1 MEEKK
6 ADNAEARAQE
16 EEEEEEE
23 EEPILSDR
31 ESEEG
36 GGVDHDEGD
45 DEKPVQPTSPKK
57 KKVLPPKSPK
67 KKKVTS
73 AGMQIPEYWPWEEA
87 KKLFITPDVVKAD
100 DMEVSRLRRGGK
112 SEVLMIQVEWK
123 APDVDGLVEF
133 LCRDKGFKYVCYP
146 SPFRFRAN
154 RAARIGYEQEP
165 PN

>member
-1 MEEKK
+1 LREHDGLAGVVKFVRGKMEEKK

-100 DMEVSRLRRGGK
+100 DMEVGHSLRM
-112 SEVLMIQVEWK
+112 EK
-123 APDVDGLVEF
+123 AVQ
-133 LCRDKGFKYVCYP
+133 R
-146 SPFRFRAN
+146 
-154 RAARIGYEQEP
+154 
-165 PN
+165 